1 MGIFDILE
9 LDFIGLFYAIA
20 CGTVIFFGLCVFAL
34 LYARGVLKE
43 RYKDY
48 NILND
53 VMLLMIWVIGFG
65 GAMGVIDRSQW
76 GQFLLQL
83 FCWMLIALVT
93 LSAAS
98 RLYTVHK
105 LGHDVTQKDWLHI
118 GMGMTMFVVP
128 IILFCIATIVS
139 LRSEAARAAFGIP

>member
-1 MGIFDILE
+1 MFDT
-9 LDFIGLFYAIA
+9 LDLNFIGWFYVTA
-20 CGTVIFFGLCVFAL
+20 CGAVIFFGLCVFAM
-34 LYARGVLKE
+34 LYARGLIKE

-48 NILND
+48 NLLND

-83 FCWMLIALVT
+83 FCWMLIALVV

-98 RLYTVHK
+98 RMYTVYK
-105 LGHDVTQKDWLHI
+105 LGEGVTKKDWMHI
-118 GMGMTMFVVP
+118 AMGISLFVVP
-128 IILFCIATIVS
+128 IILFCVATILS
-139 LRSEAARAAFGIP
+139 LRSEAARTAFGIP

>member
-1 MGIFDILE
+1 MLDTFD
-9 LDFIGLFYAIA
+9 LDFIGWFYATA
-20 CGTVIFFGLCVFAL
+20 CGIVILFGLIVFAG
-34 LYARGVLKE
+34 LYARGIIKE

-65 GAMGVIDRSQW
+65 GAIGVIDRSQW

-83 FCWMLIALVT
+83 FCWMLMALVV
-93 LSAAS
+93 LSASS

-105 LGHDVTQKDWLHI
+105 LGQGVTRKEWIQI
-118 GMGMTMFVVP
+118 FVATTLFVLP
-128 IILFCIATIVS
+128 IIVFCIATILS
-139 LRSEAARAAFGIP
+139 LRSEAARTAFGIP

>member
-1 MGIFDILE
+1 MIDTLD
-9 LDFIGLFYAIA
+9 LDFIGWFYAIA
-20 CGTVIFFGLCVFAL
+20 CGAVVLFGLAVFAI
-34 LYARGVLKE
+34 LYARGMLKE

-83 FCWMLIALVT
+83 FCWMLIALVL
-93 LSAAS
+93 LSSAS
-98 RLYTVHK
+98 RMYTLYK
-105 LGHDVTQKDWLHI
+105 LGQGMTQKDWMQIII
-118 GMGMTMFVVP
+118 GMTLFVVP
-128 IILFCIATIVS
+128 IIIFCVATIFS
-139 LRSEAARAAFGIP
+139 LRSDAARTAFGIP